1 MSPVTLLALDIGN
14 TSLTLGLF
22 RDGELIGSWRATTRA
37 GATPDEAAALVHDML
52 ALDAHRLDQLTAVGI
67 ASVVPP
73 LTERFVEFAHGR
85 GLAWSRWWSTPPR

>member
-1 MSPVTLLALDIGN
+1 MSRVTLLALDIGN

-22 RDGELIGSWRATTRA
+22 RDGELIGSWRATTRT

-67 ASVVPP
+67 ASVQEIDEVNIYHARADARPRDRSR
-73 LTERFVEFAHGR
+73 ERRRA
-85 GLAWSRWWSTPPR
+85 